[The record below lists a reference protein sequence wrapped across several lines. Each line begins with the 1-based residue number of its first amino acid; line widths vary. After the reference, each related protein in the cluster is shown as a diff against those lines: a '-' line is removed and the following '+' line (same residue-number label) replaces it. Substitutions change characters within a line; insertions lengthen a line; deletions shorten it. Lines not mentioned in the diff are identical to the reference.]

1 MAEQFEIWGTSDPNI
16 SAQFALAL
24 KLDLFKQDAG
34 LDISYRL
41 FESGTTMP
49 SEALKADP
57 RPFALLQTPITPILL
72 HEKGVAS
79 KIVAP
84 LADIAGAQQI
94 IIHPDSGISHPAD
107 LEGKRIGM
115 ARDAAIYIAIRNMSR
130 DYGVDLDRM
139 EFVDLLPHEQL
150 AAFKEGRI
158 DAIACWEP
166 WTSRA
171 RSMGGQMFFSGM
183 RSEIPGAEGDVN
195 WLVDQSCMIVPDE
208 YLQCYPDEVVA
219 VLRVLYKVT
228 NLINEHRLEF
238 AADLADF
245 FAMKPQELIM
255 SMRKNLYAIRFDNLF
270 RIGLLGFRDAM
281 FNENLVSKKYAENE
295 LYNTRFLN
303 AVAPSRISIDDGS
316 VTENVSVVGRS
327 NVYYRQDL
335 TLVDNSLDIRFL
347 ITDDSIVVR
356 SALVQ
361 MVEILG
367 GRVLGE
373 ATNGHEAVESFQTLR
388 PNFVTMDI
396 SMPGMSGI
404 DAIKDIL
411 KQDPTVSIIVVSATD
426 LQELRE
432 EVFDLG
438 VKIFIVKPFDPLL
451 VAEIIGLLL
460 L

>member
-1 MAEQFEIWGTSDPNI
+1 MAKQFEIWGTCDPNI

-49 SEALKADP
+49 SEAVHADP
-57 RPFALLQTPITPILL
+57 TPFALLQTPITAILL
-72 HEKGVAS
+72 HEKGLAS

-84 LADIAGAQQI
+84 LADIAGTQQM
-94 IIHPDSGISHPAD
+94 IIHPNSGITHPED
-107 LEGKRIGM
+107 LQDKRIGM
-115 ARDAAIYIAIRNMSR
+115 ARDAAIYMAVRNMSR
-130 DYGVDLDRM
+130 DYGVDLARM

-150 AAFKEGRI
+150 AAFTEGRI
-158 DAIACWEP
+158 DAMACWEP

-171 RSMGGQMFFSGM
+171 RAMGGKMFFSGM
-183 RSEIPGAEGDVN
+183 RSEILGAEGEVN
-195 WLVDQSCMIVPDE
+195 WLVDQGCLIVPDE
-208 YLQCYPDEVVA
+208 YLRDYSEEVVA
-219 VLRVLYKVT
+219 VLKVICKTT
-228 NLINEHRLEF
+228 NLINERRQEVISE
-238 AADLADF
+238 LANF
-245 FAMKPQELIM
+245 FDMEPQELIM
-255 SMRKNLYAIRFDNLF
+255 AMRKNLYSVRFNNLF
-270 RIGLLGFRDAM
+270 RIGVLGFRDAL
-281 FNENLVSKKYAENE
+281 FNEKQVSKKYVEKE
-295 LYNTRFLN
+295 LYDTTFLA
-303 AVAPSRISIDDGS
+303 AVDASRVSIEGT
-316 VTENVSVVGRS
+316 VTKNVSVIERS

-335 TLVDNSLDIRFL
+335 SLVDNSLDIRFL
-347 ITDDSIVVR
+347 ITDDSKVVR
-356 SALVQ
+356 SSLMQ

-367 GRVLGE
+367 GQVVGE
-373 ATNGHEAVESFQTLR
+373 AGNGQEAVDSFRRLH

-396 SMPGMSGI
+396 SMPGMSGV
-404 DAIKDIL
+404 DAIKYIL
-411 KQDPTVSIIVVSATD
+411 QQDPDANIIVVSATD

>member
-1 MAEQFEIWGTSDPNI
+1 MAKQFEIWGTRDPNI

-24 KLDLFKQDAG
+24 KMDLFKKDAG

-49 SEALKADP
+49 SEALNAAHK
-57 RPFALLQTPITPILL
+57 PFALLQTPITSILL

-84 LADIAGAQQI
+84 LADIAGTQQM
-94 IIHPDSGISHPAD
+94 IIHPDSGIVHPEN

-115 ARDAAIYIAIRNMSR
+115 ARDAAVYTAVVNMSR
-130 DYGVDLDRM
+130 DYGVDLTRV

-150 AAFKEGRI
+150 AAFMEGRI
-158 DAIACWEP
+158 DAMACWEP

-171 RSMGGQMFFSGM
+171 RNMGGKMFFSGM
-183 RSEIPGAEGDVN
+183 RSEISGAEGKVN
-195 WLVDQSCMIVPDE
+195 WLVDQGCLIVPDE
-208 YLQCYPDEVVA
+208 NLERYPQEVVA
-219 VLRVLYKVT
+219 VLKVLCKST
-228 NLINEHRLEF
+228 DLLNEHRQEVT
-238 AADLADF
+238 AELADF
-245 FAMKPQELIM
+245 FEMEHQELIM
-255 SMRKNLYAIRFDNLF
+255 AMRKNLYSIRFDNLF
-270 RIGLLGFRDAM
+270 RIGLLGFRDVL
-281 FNENLVSKKYAENE
+281 FNGKQVSGKYAEKD
-295 LYNTRFLN
+295 LYDMSFLRKVD
-303 AVAPSRISIDDGS
+303 ASRISIEGS
-316 VTENVSVVGRS
+316 VTKNVSVIGHP

-335 TLVDNSLDIRFL
+335 TLVDDSLDIRFL
-347 ITDDSIVVR
+347 ITDDSKVVR

-367 GRVLGE
+367 GHVVGE
-373 ATNGHEAVESFQTLR
+373 ATNGQESIESFSRLR
-388 PNFVTMDI
+388 PNFITMDI
-396 SMPGMSGI
+396 SMPGMSGV
-404 DAIKDIL
+404 DAIKHIL
-411 KQDPTVSIIVVSATD
+411 QQDPGANIIVVSATD